1 MRWWPRKKV
10 YIDNLPKTHDVRFAV
25 LFMVGL
31 VAVFGALYGVGHLVA
46 GNTVPR
52 GTTVSDVD
60 IGTLTRGE
68 AETTLRE
75 ELVPR
80 LERPITLESPRGSF
94 RIDPQETGLTL
105 DVEATVEDAMA
116 GGDWDPRHM
125 LQVVFGGNE
134 IEPVV
139 HLDEA
144 EFRAQMDPIVQQVRI
159 PATDSRVLFTGGRPQ
174 VRFGNVGSTV
184 DLERLR
190 MLLTE
195 ALHDNE
201 RTVRLPM
208 RPVEPHITS
217 EEAEAFVKAVAVP
230 AATQPVQLTARGSDL
245 VVEPAGFAAAFVA
258 AETPEGLRL
267 DIDPA
272 AAYALG
278 APARRQLPGQ
288 PTDAGVVL
296 RNGRPVV
303 VPGRPGYRITPQ
315 AWAAG
320 VLDAAQRRPGRR
332 AAVLTVEPAP
342 PAFTTEEARA
352 MRIRGRV
359 ASFAVSFPASLDA
372 GSVAAAVR
380 RLDGAVLRPG
390 ARLSFL
396 ARVRPAGQAAAST
409 VVATATYNTALLAGL
424 EVLERFGV
432 PRVTGYLPLGREAL
446 VGRPARDLVL
456 ENRMPYG
463 VLLDA
468 TAQRTQGGGRVRVD
482 AWSSR
487 YWQVRLR
494 ESGRRDVTSPPPIRR
509 SGPRCQPQ
517 RGTPGF
523 TIDVTR
529 LRQRGDQRRTDVF
542 GSRYVPVRGVVCRG
556 PGS

>member
-10 YIDNLPKTHDVRFAV
+10 YIDNLPKTHDVRFAA
-25 LFMVGL
+25 LFTVGL
-31 VAVFGALYGVGHLVA
+31 VAVFGALYGVGYLVA

-60 IGTLTRGE
+60 IGTLSRGE

-80 LERPITLESPRGSF
+80 LERPITLENSRGSF

-105 DVEATVEDAMA
+105 DVEATVEEAMA

-139 HLDEA
+139 NVDEA
-144 EFRAQMDPIVQQVRI
+144 EFREQLEPIVQQVHV
-159 PATDSRVLFTGGRPQ
+159 PASDSRVLFSGGRPQ
-174 VRFGNVGSTV
+174 VRYGNVGSTV
-184 DLERLR
+184 DLERLKV
-190 MLLTE
+190 LLTQ
-195 ALHDNE
+195 ALRDDEHS
-201 RTVRLPM
+201 VRLPM

-217 EEAEAFVKAVAVP
+217 DEAEAFVRTIAVP
-230 AATQPVQLTARGSDL
+230 AATQPVRLTARGATIQVD
-245 VVEPAGFAAAFVA
+245 PAGFAAAFVA
-258 AETPEGLRL
+258 TETPDGLRL
-267 DIDPA
+267 GIDA
-272 AAYALG
+272 ATAYPLG
-278 APARRQLPGQ
+278 ATARRQLPGQ
-288 PTDAGVVL
+288 PMDAGVVL
-296 RNGRPVV
+296 RNGRPAV
-303 VPGRPGYRITPQ
+303 VPGRAGYRITPQ

-332 AAVLTVEPAP
+332 SAVLAVEPAP

-359 ASFAVSFPASLDA
+359 AAFAVTFPASVDA
-372 GSVAAAVR
+372 GSVAAAAR

-390 ARLSFL
+390 GRLSFL
-396 ARVRPAGQAAAST
+396 ARVRLFGQAQAST
-409 VVATATYNTALLAGL
+409 VVATATYNTGLLTGL
-424 EVLERFGV
+424 EVLERFAV

-446 VGRPARDLVL
+446 VERPGRDLVL
-456 ENRMPYG
+456 ENRTPYG

-468 TAQRTQGGGRVRVD
+468 TVQRSQGGGQVRVE

-487 YWQVRLR
+487 YWRVALR
-494 ESGRRDVTSPPPIRR
+494 TSGRRDVTTPPPVRR

-529 LRQRGDQRRTDVF
+529 LRVRGDQRRTDVF
-542 GSRYVPVRGVVCRG
+542 GSRYAAVRGVVCSG
-556 PGS
+556 PGN